1 VEQTTSQTA
10 PQKTSLLREFAE
22 ALLPALVI
30 VLVINTFVAQATRVD
45 GHSMTPSL
53 IDGERLII
61 EKMSSRFSPPQRG
74 DIVVIDPPSHTG
86 PPLIKRVIGLP
97 GEMVAVEQGH
107 VLINGEPLDE
117 PYRSEPTR
125 GVFAP
130 SLVPEGH
137 VFVMG
142 DNRPASNDSRAFG
155 AISYQHVVGKAW
167 LRYWP
172 IQQISLITH

>member
-45 GHSMTPSL
+45 GHSMAPSL
-53 IDGERLII
+53 LDGERLII
-61 EKMSSRFSPPQRG
+61 EKMSYRFSPPQRG
-74 DIVVIDPPSHTG
+74 DIVVIDPPTHTG

-97 GEMVAVEQGH
+97 GEMISIEQGH

-117 PYRSEPTR
+117 PYLPEPTR
-125 GVFAP
+125 GFLAP
-130 SLVPEGH
+130 TLVPEEH

-155 AISYQHVVGKAW
+155 AISYQHIVGKAW

-172 IQQISLITH
+172 IQKIGLITH

>member
-1 VEQTTSQTA
+1 MEETTSQTT
-10 PQKTSLLREFAE
+10 PQKSSLLREFAE

-45 GHSMTPSL
+45 GHSMTPNL
-53 IDGERLII
+53 LDGERLII
-61 EKMSSRFSPPQRG
+61 EKMSYRFDPPQRG
-74 DIVVIDPPSHTG
+74 DIIVIDPPSHTG

-97 GEMVAVEQGH
+97 GEMVSVEQGH

-117 PYRSEPTR
+117 PYLPEPTR
-125 GVFAP
+125 GAYAS

-142 DNRPASNDSRAFG
+142 DNRAASNDSRAFG
-155 AISYQHVVGKAW
+155 PIAYQHIVGKAW

-172 IQQISLITH
+172 IQQISLVTH